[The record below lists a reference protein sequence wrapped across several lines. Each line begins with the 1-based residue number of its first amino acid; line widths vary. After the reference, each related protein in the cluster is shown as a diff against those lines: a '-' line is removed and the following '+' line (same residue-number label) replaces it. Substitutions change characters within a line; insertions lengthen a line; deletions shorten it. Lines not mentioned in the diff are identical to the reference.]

1 MPYTIAVEANE
12 RDLQASHSYQPLG
25 CRLCRY
31 NAEHNRAR
39 GSETQQVFAIR
50 TSSENDR
57 MAISPGG
64 RGPEVLAVYSLF
76 LVLTTIF
83 VSLRMY
89 CRLYIQKAFGWDD
102 GFAAAAWVINVRPLK
117 HVA

>member
-1 MPYTIAVEANE
+1 VFEILAI
-12 RDLQASHSYQPLG
+12 
-25 CRLCRY
+25 
-31 NAEHNRAR
+31 
-39 GSETQQVFAIR
+39 SED
-50 TSSENDR
+50 NK

-64 RGPEVLAVYSLF
+64 RGSEVLAVYSLF

-102 GFAAAAWVINVRPLK
+102 GFAAAAWVTNVKPLRHIAK
-117 HVA
+117 R

>member
-1 MPYTIAVEANE
+1 
-12 RDLQASHSYQPLG
+12 
-25 CRLCRY
+25 
-31 NAEHNRAR
+31 
-39 GSETQQVFAIR
+39 
-50 TSSENDR
+50 

-64 RGPEVLAVYSLF
+64 RGPEVFAVYTLF

-102 GFAAAAWVINVRPLK
+102 GFAAAAWVN
-117 HVA
+117 HVDPPTDDLQC